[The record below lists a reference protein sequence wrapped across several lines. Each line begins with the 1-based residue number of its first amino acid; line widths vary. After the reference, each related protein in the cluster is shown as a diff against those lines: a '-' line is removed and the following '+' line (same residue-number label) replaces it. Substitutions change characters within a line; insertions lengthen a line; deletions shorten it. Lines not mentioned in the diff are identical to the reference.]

1 MRLASSALTPNQ
13 LFRYGHALYGLQF
26 HLEMTPGLLE
36 EAVARAYG
44 MLIESGVD
52 ADLIWQQGQE
62 CLPMLRETASTVF
75 TRWAEM
81 LC

>member
-1 MRLASSALTPNQ
+1 
-13 LFRYGHALYGLQF
+13 
-26 HLEMTPGLLE
+26 MTPGLLE

-44 MLIESGVD
+44 ILIESGVD

-75 TRWAEM
+75 TRWSEM

>member
-1 MRLASSALTPNQ
+1 L
-13 LFRYGHALYGLQF
+13 G
-26 HLEMTPGLLE
+26 

-44 MLIESGVD
+44 TLIESGVD

-62 CLPMLRETASTVF
+62 CLPVLRETASTVF
-75 TRWAEM
+75 TRWTEM